1 MGFHFTN
8 KERKLVGLNADS
20 NDDFNSDFND
30 DLNIV
35 FDSDL
40 MWFEW
45 WFHWIS
51 LAKIGGNWISNL
63 SYGVQPI

>member
-8 KERKLVGLNADS
+8 KERKIVGLNADS

-40 MWFEW
+40 M
-45 WFHWIS
+45 
-51 LAKIGGNWISNL
+51 
-63 SYGVQPI
+63 